1 MKTEKVIDQHGKV
14 ILQPTIEFFLEREKE
29 TPLKDLIMIDNAT
42 YQWSN
47 WNKAVKLLINK
58 KLSERIEVKY
68 NEK

>member
-1 MKTEKVIDQHGKV
+1 MKTEKVIDQQGKV
-14 ILQPTIEFFLEREKE
+14 ILQPCIEFFLEREKD
-29 TPLKDLIMIDNAT
+29 TSMKDLIMIENAT
-42 YQWSN
+42 YKWSN

>member
-1 MKTEKVIDQHGKV
+1 MKTEKVIDQQGKV
-14 ILQPTIEFFLEREKE
+14 ILQPCIEFFLEREKY
-29 TPLKDLIMIDNAT
+29 TSMNDLIMIENAT
-42 YQWSN
+42 YKWSN